1 MAALR
6 GNQTPAEQ
14 KEASDR
20 DRARLQALRNSQ
32 TEEEKEQATSSNTAA
47 RSIARGNQT
56 PAEQK
61 EATTVNSSR
70 KRLQRELF
78 SREQKESKADL
89 ASSIKPFHGKFIQL
103 LPVCVC
109 SSSIAYLS
117 LTGIACIKKYIR
129 FHSTSFC
136 RMQETWQY
144 LSYHC
149 GI

>member
-1 MAALR
+1 MNTKEKSR
-6 GNQTPAEQ
+6 MRQ
-14 KEASDR
+14 KRSRESKT
-20 DRARLQALRNSQ
+20 Q
-32 TEEEKEQATSSNTAA
+32 EEKEQATFSNTSA

-61 EATTVNSSR
+61 KFEATTVNSSR
-70 KRLQRELF
+70 KRLQRELL
-78 SREQKESKADL
+78 SPEQKQSKADL

-117 LTGIACIKKYIR
+117 LTGITCIKKYIR
-129 FHSTSFC
+129 FYSTSFC

-144 LSYHC
+144 VN
-149 GI
+149 IVNKN